1 MSSVPQRAQVVVV
14 GAGIVGNSL
23 VAHLADHG
31 WRDIVQVDKGPLPD
45 PGGSTGHASNFIF
58 PVDHSKEL
66 SMLTLDS
73 QRQYEQLGV
82 QTTCGGIEVAR
93 TEPRMEELRRRMA
106 SAHAWGV
113 DAVLLTPEQ
122 VGELVPFVDTSILLG
137 GFHTPSVTVVD
148 SLQAGTLLRQHAID
162 AGALSV
168 HAGVEVVGVDTDRG
182 RVRRVR
188 TDHGDIETEHLV
200 VACGVWSP
208 RIAAMAGARIPLV
221 PAVHQLI
228 DVGPIPMLEA
238 TRTEIAYPIV
248 RDMDTFMYE
257 RQNGGDMEI
266 GSYAHRPILHH
277 PDTIP
282 SLAEAALS
290 PTQLPF
296 TEEDFDPQLADA
308 LELMPE
314 LLTTE
319 GAGIKHAINGLL
331 SLTPDGAPLLGETP
345 EVKGLWSAAAVWIK
359 EGPSVGKMLAEWM
372 TDGVSELDPHAAD
385 IARFAPNQRTWHHVT
400 ARANEGFNKTYGIVH
415 PREQWAS
422 DRGVRLAPFHR
433 RTEALG
439 AVCFEAGG
447 WERPQW
453 YEANAPLVDQ
463 YADRIAHRPH
473 EWDARWW
480 SPIISAEH
488 LAMRERAALIDLT
501 AFSIFEVTG
510 PGARAYLDGLTVAN
524 MDREPGRI
532 MYTPVLTPAGGFRS
546 DLTVVRLGWDHYRII
561 TGGADWGRDLKWFR
575 DHLPEDGSAH
585 LHDATNAWATL
596 GVWGPRARDLMAR
609 TTTHD
614 LSDEAFGF
622 GRAQWVEI
630 GGLEVLM
637 VRISYV
643 GDLGWEI
650 HVPIEQGEALWD
662 LVWEAGAEVGAI
674 AAGAGV
680 YGTTGRM
687 EKGYRLMGAELESEY
702 DPVEAGL
709 ALPKVKAADFVGKD
723 AYLAARERAP
733 VARCCTLT
741 VEDHTSAAG
750 IPRYPQGGEP
760 LLTLDG
766 KRLEDRSG
774 RPCRV
779 TSAGSGPSV
788 GRHLLLGY
796 LPADLAVEGTDL
808 LVEYMG
814 EHYPVRVASASR
826 HGIFD
831 PEDTRM
837 KG

>member
-122 VGELVPFVDTSILLG
+122 VGELVPFVDTRILLG
-137 GFHTPSVTVVD
+137 GFHTPSVSVVD

-182 RVRRVR
+182 RVSRVR
-188 TDHGDIETEHLV
+188 TDRGDIETEHLV

-385 IARFAPNQRTWHHVT
+385 IARFTPNQRTWHHVT

-463 YADRIAHRPH
+463 YADRIADRPH

-510 PGARAYLDGLTVAN
+510 PGAQAYLDGLTVAN

-596 GVWGPRARDLMAR
+596 GVWGPRARDLMTR

-630 GGLEVLM
+630 GGLEALM

>member
-532 MYTPVLTPAGGFRS
+532 MYTPVLTAAGGFRS